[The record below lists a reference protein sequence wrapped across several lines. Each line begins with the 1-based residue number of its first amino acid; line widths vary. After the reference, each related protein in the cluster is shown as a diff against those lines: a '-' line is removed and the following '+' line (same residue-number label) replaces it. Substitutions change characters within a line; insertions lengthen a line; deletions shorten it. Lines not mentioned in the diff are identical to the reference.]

1 MTGPES
7 PVTGPGRAVEGGRA
21 ADPCRAAGDG
31 GLVADLGGM
40 ANGRRYARPLDAV
53 DRVEVR
59 PHASGWLVTA
69 GKVVSRSDPY
79 QAGHFPGLILYPAAF
94 LLESVRQAVGLALG
108 AEHGDWLEIGELR
121 GLRLIRP
128 MLEGDALSL
137 SLDVTRDGGALLVRG
152 FAAGPDGARVAE
164 LTALLVRGGS
174 SPPEGCCLPGGRPGA
189 TVPGGRPG
197 AVVRGAM
204 PDGQRDVAGSEPE
217 PEPVGY
223 PAILRLIPV
232 RHPMLLVD
240 RVVSLSP
247 GEKIETLKL
256 VSGSEPCFA
265 GLAEGLPAER
275 YAFPRSLLVES
286 LGQSAGVLWLNGEL
300 PGGPARDGRAGHG
313 AAGRAAG
320 GTGDEA
326 AGGVGGEGTLDWVP
340 VAGRLRGCRFHG
352 DAYPGDVVRHTV
364 WLHTVIDSRA
374 AFMSGESRVGDRL
387 LCAVASLT
395 AVRSPRAV
403 LSTREG

>member
-1 MTGPES
+1 MTGR
-7 PVTGPGRAVEGGRA
+7 PGKAPRPGGTVVELGA
-21 ADPCRAAGDG
+21 PAEPAPTPDNP
-31 GLVADLGGM
+31 GGM
-40 ANGRRYARPLDAV
+40 AAGPAMTVDGPGGMAGGRRYARPLDAV

-59 PHASGWLVTA
+59 PHDGGWLVTA

-79 QAGHFPGLILYPAAF
+79 QPGHFPGLILYPAAF
-94 LLESVRQAVGLALG
+94 LLETVRQAVGLALG
-108 AEHGDWLEIGELR
+108 AEYGHWLEIGELR

-128 MLEGDALSL
+128 MLDGDALSL
-137 SLDVTRDGGALLVRG
+137 SLDVTRGCGALLVRG
-152 FAAGPDGARVAE
+152 FVTGPDGARVAE
-164 LTALLVRGGS
+164 LTALLVPGGS
-174 SPPEGCCLPGGRPGA
+174 SPPEGCRPPGGQPGA
-189 TVPGGRPG
+189 AVPG
-197 AVVRGAM
+197 AV
-204 PDGQRDVAGSEPE
+204 PDGHLDGAGPD
-217 PEPVGY
+217 PVPVGY

-286 LGQSAGVLWLNGEL
+286 LGQAAGVLWLSGGL
-300 PGGPARDGRAGHG
+300 PGGP
-313 AAGRAAG
+313 
-320 GTGDEA
+320 GDD
-326 AGGVGGEGTLDWVP
+326 GTLDWVP

-352 DAYPGDVVRHTV
+352 DAYPGDMVRHTV

-387 LCAVASLT
+387 VCTVASLT
-395 AVRSPRAV
+395 AVRRPRAA
-403 LSTREG
+403 LSAREG